1 MKTKSSKSKN
11 DVQVLDCTLRDGS
24 YVNNFQFSAGDTT
37 LVCRELEAAG
47 IRHIEVGHG
56 LGLGAYRKGGSL
68 SAAATDEEYLE
79 AAAEGV
85 KKSKFGM
92 FCIPGFAE
100 VSDIDLAH
108 SYGMDFIRIG
118 SNVNEIEKSAPFI
131 ERAKKHGMMVC
142 ANYMKSYALPP
153 RQLACKALM
162 SKKYGADYIYI
173 VDSAGGMLP
182 SELSSYINAVQDK
195 VQVGLGYHGHNNL
208 GLAVANSLL
217 AAEHGIHFIDTSLQ
231 GLGRGGG
238 NAPTEQMV
246 LVMERAGYRHNLDM
260 FRLLDV
266 GFDIISPLLSQ
277 TGLNPIDLVS
287 GFALFHSSYIPVIR
301 KYSNKYCVDPRALI
315 IELCKADQID
325 ADPALVEKI
334 ASRLKRSSRAVFLSK
349 YHLERYYVNEQGQ

>member
-1 MKTKSSKSKN
+1 MKKSARPEK
-11 DVQVLDCTLRDGS
+11 DVRILDCTLRDGS
-24 YVNNFQFSAGDTT
+24 YVNNFQFSASDTK
-37 LVCRELEAAG
+37 LICMALDSAG
-47 IRHIEVGHG
+47 VTHIEIGHG

-68 SAAATDEEYLE
+68 SSAATDEEYLQ

-85 KKSKFGM
+85 KKSNFGM

-118 SNVNEIEKSAPFI
+118 TNVHEIEKSEPFI

-142 ANYMKSYALPP
+142 ANYMKSYTLPP
-153 RQLACKALM
+153 QKLAEKAVL
-162 SKKYGADYIYI
+162 SGKYGADYIYI

-182 SELSSYINAVQDK
+182 SELSTYIKALKEK
-195 VQVGLGYHGHNNL
+195 VSVGLGYHGHNNL

-217 AAEHGIHFIDTSLQ
+217 ASDLGVHFIDTSLQ

-238 NAPTEQMV
+238 NAPTEQML
-246 LVMERAGYRHNLDM
+246 LVMERAGYKHKIDM
-260 FRLLDV
+260 FKILDI
-266 GFDIISPLLSQ
+266 GFDIISPLLVQ

-287 GFALFHSSYIPVIR
+287 GFALFHSSYIPVIK

-315 IELCKADQID
+315 IELCKTDQVN
-325 ADPALVEKI
+325 ADPALVERI
-334 ASRLKRSSRAVFLSK
+334 ASKLKRKSKAVFFSK
-349 YHLERYYVNEQGQ
+349 YHLERYFVNEQGQ